1 MIENEKRQSETPKIH
16 LLIIDDH
23 EDYAR
28 ALSNTLREKGYGCS
42 IVSTIDMGISEIRR
56 IQPELILID
65 KKLSNGSAS
74 TLASTLSLDA
84 PECFCVMI
92 ENRNGENVEPNVFQG
107 KKVALVEKADDPET
121 MAEHLGLFIETAS
134 LRKEKKTLEL
144 ALHKSENKYNDL
156 FHNIQDIYYE
166 ATTTGQIIEISPA
179 IKKYSKLTRE
189 ELIGKSILDFYTD
202 FSDRQR
208 LFDKLFSTGE
218 VRDFEMVFRDKDGE
232 HINTSVTSVL
242 LKDKHD
248 GTMKIVGSL
257 KNITARKKAELELVA
272 IKDQLEHRVNQR
284 TEELREANDKLLEAI
299 ARANSMTAKAE
310 LANIAKSE
318 FLANM
323 SHEIRTPMNGVI
335 GMTDL
340 LLETDLDDEQKSYA
354 DLIQDSASALLVII
368 NDILDYSKIE
378 AKKLELEN
386 IDFDLRGMVESVGE
400 VLSIKAHEKN
410 LEFSLLIYQK
420 VPVFVKGDPGRIRQI
435 LMNLGGN
442 AIKFTEKGEV
452 FLTVSLVKDDE
463 NKALIR
469 FDMEDT
475 GIGIPTHII
484 PALFES
490 FKQADASFTR
500 KYGGT
505 GLGLSISRELTHL
518 MGGDIDVESIPGKG
532 STFWFTVT
540 LEKQKKARAYEATR
554 PFLVKHLKI
563 LVAEDSSSSRQV
575 LAEYLK
581 TWGCRYGEVM
591 NGNDALKSLYVA
603 AENND
608 PYDLAIID
616 KKMPG
621 MDGETL
627 GITIKNDPVLKDTL
641 LIMCTGQGER
651 GDAKRMKKIGFSAYL
666 TKPLKQSQLFKCI
679 AIVNDNKTKKR
690 ENSQS
695 RIFVTRHDIPVKKE
709 ADDLILLVE
718 DNLVN
723 QKLAIRLLE
732 KKGYR
737 VDVASNGREAVDA
750 LSRPDCPAYDIVLMD
765 IQMPVMN
772 GLEAAAMI
780 RDPLSPVLKKNI
792 PIIAMTANAMTGD
805 KARCLESGM
814 NDYISKP
821 INQAL
826 LFEVIEKYITAE
838 NGQ

>member
-1 MIENEKRQSETPKIH
+1 
-16 LLIIDDH
+16 
-23 EDYAR
+23 
-28 ALSNTLREKGYGCS
+28 
-42 IVSTIDMGISEIRR
+42 
-56 IQPELILID
+56 
-65 KKLSNGSAS
+65 
-74 TLASTLSLDA
+74 
-84 PECFCVMI
+84 
-92 ENRNGENVEPNVFQG
+92 
-107 KKVALVEKADDPET
+107 
-121 MAEHLGLFIETAS
+121 
-134 LRKEKKTLEL
+134 
-144 ALHKSENKYNDL
+144 
-156 FHNIQDIYYE
+156 
-166 ATTTGQIIEISPA
+166 
-179 IKKYSKLTRE
+179 
-189 ELIGKSILDFYTD
+189 
-202 FSDRQR
+202 
-208 LFDKLFSTGE
+208 
-218 VRDFEMVFRDKDGE
+218 
-232 HINTSVTSVL
+232 

-257 KNITARKKAELELVA
+257 KNITARKKAELELMA

-284 TEELREANDKLLEAI
+284 TDELREANEKLLEAI
-299 ARANSMTAKAE
+299 TRANSMTAKAE

-452 FLTVSLVKDDE
+452 FLTVSLVKDEE

-518 MGGDIDVESIPGKG
+518 MGGDIGVESVPGKG

-540 LEKQKKARAYEATR
+540 LEKQKEVRAYEAAS
-554 PFLVKHLKI
+554 PFLVKHMKI

-591 NGNDALKSLYVA
+591 NGNDALKSLYA
-603 AENND
+603 AVENND
-608 PYDLAIID
+608 PYDLVILD

-641 LIMCTGQGER
+641 LIMCTGRGVR

-666 TKPLKQSQLFKCI
+666 SKPIKQSQLFNCI
-679 AIVNDNKTKKR
+679 AIVNENKTKKR
-690 ENSQS
+690 GKSQS
-695 RIFVTRHDIPVKKE
+695 KIFVTRHDIPAKKE
-709 ADDLILLVE
+709 ASNLILLVE

-750 LSRPDCPAYDIVLMD
+750 LSRPGCPAYDIVLMD

-805 KARCLESGM
+805 RARCLESGM

-826 LFEVIEKYITAE
+826 LFEVIEKYKTAE
-838 NGQ
+838 NKQ